1 VTAAGVTP
9 GVAEQ
14 QRLAAELAADGFAV
28 YGPPA
33 VPPELFEALCRD
45 ARTQRPRG
53 WGQPQRQTVE
63 HQAWRAEP
71 GDAGR
76 AFLNGPEILALL
88 QALVGEPVLPSPA
101 GTCYTYYEG
110 PGGHMATHLDRAI
123 DCSFTLILYLEAE
136 WPAGAQPGPGLEL
149 ELWPPGPLP
158 EPDCA
163 PSRRVASRPN
173 LLLIGKGAQVP
184 HRRPPLAAGERLV
197 ALTACYAPALLRR
210 SPETLQP
217 DPATAAQHCDKGDRH
232 WNAGE
237 LPQAQSC
244 FSRAV
249 EADPGCDRA
258 WSGLG
263 HGYWYQ
269 HRFIEAQE
277 AFTRAAGAAG
287 DDPSHWSNI
296 GLCLR
301 DQGAFEPAIRCFRV
315 ALMLDPRYAPALN
328 EWANVLQ
335 DQGRLQDALGL
346 YARAL
351 AVDPKRAVVH
361 HNLGVAYRR
370 LGQPERAE
378 NAFGQALARD
388 PGYAHSLEELALL
401 DIERGSLDAA
411 RVLLR
416 RAGSARAGQI
426 LAELGEGAETVP
438 EDGRPCG
445 P

>member
-1 VTAAGVTP
+1 MSHAGFKLEAV
-9 GVAEQ
+9 EQ
-14 QRLAAELAADGFAV
+14 QRMAAELAAEGFAA

-33 VPPELFEALCRD
+33 LPRERFEALCRD
-45 ARTQRPRG
+45 ARAQRPGG

-71 GDAGR
+71 GEAGR
-76 AFLNGPEILALL
+76 AFLHSPEVLALL

-101 GTCYTYYEG
+101 GTCYTYYDG

-136 WPAGAQPGPGLEL
+136 WPADAEPGPGLDL
-149 ELWPPGPLP
+149 EFWPPGPLP
-158 EPDCA
+158 EPDRP
-163 PSRRVASRPN
+163 PSRRVATRPN
-173 LLLIGKGAQVP
+173 LLLVGKGAQVP
-184 HRRPPLAAGERLV
+184 HRRPLLAAGERLV

-210 SPETLQP
+210 SLGTPQPE
-217 DPATAAQHCDKGDRH
+217 PAAAERHCDQGDRH

-237 LPQAQSC
+237 LPQAQAC
-244 FSRAV
+244 FGRAL

-269 HRFIEAQE
+269 RRFIEAQE
-277 AFTRAAGAAG
+277 AFARAAGAAG

-335 DQGRLQDALGL
+335 DQGRHQDALGF

-351 AVDPKRAVVH
+351 AIDPKRAVVH

-370 LGQPERAE
+370 LGQQERAE
-378 NAFGQALARD
+378 DAFGQALARD
-388 PGYAHSLEELALL
+388 PGYLHSLEELALL
-401 DIERGSLDAA
+401 YIDWGRFDAA
-411 RVLLR
+411 RALLQ
-416 RAGSARAGQI
+416 RAGSERALQI
-426 LAELGEGAETVP
+426 LAELTEEAESVP
-438 EDGRPCG
+438 ESGSPG
-445 P
+445 GS